1 MEQEKK
7 DGKAIA
13 SLVLGI
19 VSCIFIFIPGYSLIG
34 IIPGVIGLILG
45 ISSKKTA
52 PSGLAT
58 AGIVLSIIGLAIC
71 AISFLVFIACIGAL
85 SSLATFS

>member
-1 MEQEKK
+1 VEQEKK

-71 AISFLVFIACIGAL
+71 AISFLVFIACVGAIA
-85 SSLATFS
+85 SLGSF